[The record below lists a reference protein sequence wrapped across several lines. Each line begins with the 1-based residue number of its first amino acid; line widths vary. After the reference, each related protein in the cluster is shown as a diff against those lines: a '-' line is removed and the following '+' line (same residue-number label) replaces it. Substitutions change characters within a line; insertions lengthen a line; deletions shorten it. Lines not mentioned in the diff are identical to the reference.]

1 MTIYFDTDSVYGI
14 IFDDKRSQYRSNSMK
29 TTLLF
34 GFLLLFIHLV
44 NPNVLM
50 AQGVKGRV
58 SDNEGNP
65 IPFATVYVSE
75 IHRGTTANDE
85 GYYRLSLPSGNH
97 ELRFQYLGY
106 KTEIMEIDIDMEYVH
121 VDVVLDDQQYM
132 LPAVVVTASGEDPA
146 YFIMRQAI
154 GMSQYYLNQVS
165 AYSARV
171 YLKGS
176 GVITSMPAIVRRQM
190 EREGVTEGRYFVT
203 ETISDIHF
211 ELPDRIR
218 TEVISI
224 RSSGNDNQSN
234 PMAFVTISMYRDID
248 GIISPLSR
256 SAMQV
261 YRFELA
267 GTFIEDGHQVN
278 RIRVIPRRGGTDLYQ
293 GYIYIREGHWNIHSI
308 DLTVDQ
314 NLFEMQIRQVYQEV
328 VPDVWM
334 PVSQNFDVDFSL
346 MGLEIHYQYVV
357 SVGDYDVTMNPD
369 LDHDFYI
376 GRLRDDRYMQSIPET
391 GVKRESFGRDREKP
405 ESVKP
410 VSGRQQEIQ
419 SLMESNNL
427 SNREMRR
434 MNRLIKR
441 EARASQSRESLE
453 LFPYETTIDD
463 SARVRTHEYWEANRP
478 VPLSGEELQSFQEA
492 SAGRENDNDEKD
504 TALLRQLLLGSRHNL
519 TGDLSLRH
527 NGLLGPS
534 SFYFNTVDGI
544 PFAKNFIF
552 HYRPESGRFVTLNG
566 SVSYAFARER
576 LMADAGVR
584 YEYNPFRRSYVSL
597 SGGRTT
603 ADFDAE
609 HGIHPAFNTITTL
622 FTKQNLMKLYVMD
635 FIRLEHRTDIFN
647 GLVFTVGAEYEKR
660 KRLINNNLFYIWNP
674 FDNYFTPNN
683 PFIKGVDND
692 RFEDHNAFI
701 LDFEMSYTH
710 RHYYRMR
717 GNRKVMAYSDFPT
730 VTLRYRHGIEDIF
743 DSDVRFSYLEASL
756 SQQFELRLLGR
767 FRYHLSA
774 GTFLNEDKLY
784 FADYRHFHTN
794 PIWIKGSNAL
804 SMFLTLD
811 YYERS
816 TSGDFLSAHLH
827 YDHSRLLLKRLPFLS
842 DKLFREKL
850 FFNSL
855 IMSGYKPHYEFGYG
869 LDQLF
874 LLFNIEVVSGF
885 SGGSHQYTGV
895 RIGIPLSDIIN
906 IN

>member
-1 MTIYFDTDSVYGI
+1 MKASSLFF
-14 IFDDKRSQYRSNSMK
+14 IFFFSLFLNIQNG
-29 TTLLF
+29 LL
-34 GFLLLFIHLV
+34 
-44 NPNVLM
+44 
-50 AQGVKGRV
+50 AQGIEGRI

-75 IHRGTTANDE
+75 LHRGTTANDE
-85 GYYRLSLPSGNH
+85 GFYRLSLPAGKH

-106 KTEIMEIDIDMEYVH
+106 KTEVLDVEVVIEYVPI
-121 VDVVLDDQQYM
+121 DVVLDVQQYM

-176 GVITSMPAIVRRQM
+176 GVITSMPAVARRQI
-190 EREGVTEGRYFVT
+190 EREGLVEGRYFVT

-218 TEVISI
+218 TEVISL

-267 GTFIEDGHQVN
+267 GSFMENGHQIN
-278 RIRVIPRRGGTDLYQ
+278 RIRVIPGRGGTDLYR
-293 GYIYIREGHWNIHSI
+293 GYIYIREGSWNIHSV
-308 DLTVDQ
+308 DLIVDQ
-314 NLFEMQIRQVYQEV
+314 NLFQMYIRQVYQEV

-334 PVSQNFDVDFSL
+334 PVSQNFDVGFSL

-376 GRLRDDRYMQSIPET
+376 GRLRDDQYLQSITET
-391 GVKRESFGRDREKP
+391 GIIR

-410 VSGRQQEIQ
+410 DMEKLESVKPRSERQQEIQ

-427 SNREMRR
+427 TNREMRR
-434 MNRLIKR
+434 MNRLIRR
-441 EARASQSRESLE
+441 EARVSRSSESLE

-478 VPLSGEELQSFQEA
+478 VPLTEEERQSFQEP
-492 SAGRENDNDEKD
+492 SAGRADDDERD

-519 TGDLSLRH
+519 KEDLYLRH

-544 PFAKNFIF
+544 PYAKNISLQ
-552 HYRPESGRFVTLNG
+552 YRPETGRFVTFNG
-566 SVSYAFARER
+566 NFSYAFARER
-576 LMADAGVR
+576 LLADAGIR
-584 YEYNPFRRSYVSL
+584 YEYNPFRRSYISL
-597 SGGRTT
+597 SGGRETS
-603 ADFDAE
+603 DFAAE
-609 HGIHPAFNTITTL
+609 RGIPPAFNTIATL
-622 FTKQNLMKLYVMD
+622 FFRQNLMKLYEKD
-635 FIRLEHRTDIFN
+635 FVNMEHRTDIVN
-647 GLVFTVGAEYEKR
+647 GLVFTFGAEYER
-660 KRLINNNLFYIWNP
+660 RRRLTNNNLYYIWDP
-674 FDNYFTPNN
+674 FNNDFTSNTPV
-683 PFIKGVDND
+683 IKGVEDQS
-692 RFEDHNAFI
+692 FEDHNALIF
-701 LDFEMSYTH
+701 DFRLSYTH

-717 GNRKVMAYSDFPT
+717 GNRKVMAYSNFPT
-730 VTLRYRHGIEDIF
+730 FSMRFRHGLEDVL
-743 DSDVRFSYLEASL
+743 DSDVSFSYLEASL
-756 SQQFELRLLGR
+756 HQQFELRLLGR

-774 GTFLNEDKLY
+774 GTFLNEDKMY

-794 PIWIKGSNAL
+794 PIWIKSSNL
-804 SMFLTLD
+804 STMFMTLD

-816 TSGDFLSAHLH
+816 TTGDFLSFNLH

-850 FFNSL
+850 FFNTL
-855 IMSGYKPHYEFGYG
+855 IMDDHKPYYEFGYG

-874 LLFNIEVVSGF
+874 LLFSIEVASGF
-885 SGGSHQYTGV
+885 SGGLHQYTGV
-895 RIGIPLSDIIN
+895 RIGIPLSDVIN